1 MRDPVPTVKTVGSTE
16 GQHSNSFKLNL
27 NNLMTETNFPTK
39 EYSDDVAVIHHN
51 EKTILLVGTAH
62 ISQQSADLVKEII
75 DQEQPD
81 TVCIELDE
89 KRYAALSNPQQWENL
104 DLKQI
109 IRNKQLSTLLVNLV
123 LASYQKKL
131 GGKLG
136 IQPGTELLTAARTAD
151 SYDIPVE
158 LCDRDVRI
166 TLRRAWKA
174 TSLWKKFY
182 MMASLMAS
190 LFDDTE
196 LDEDKLAELR
206 SKDVLSEL
214 MKEIGEA
221 LPAAKEALIDERDV
235 FMAEKVK
242 EAPGKRIVAV
252 VGAGH
257 MEGIERVFSEDNSG
271 RMEAINTI
279 PPVSKSW
286 KIVGWSI
293 PVAILLSLV
302 VIGFRQGAG
311 EAGAN
316 ALYWILANGI
326 PSALGA
332 VIALAHPFTIIS
344 AFVAAPITSLT
355 PVIGAG
361 YVCAFVQVMTRPPVV
376 KEFES
381 VSNDM
386 VTLRGWWS
394 NKLLQVFLIFMMTG
408 FGSVIGTWVGGWRIF
423 SNMYRIL
430 IQILSEIYIWIFNF
444 FV

>member
-1 MRDPVPTVKTVGSTE
+1 
-16 GQHSNSFKLNL
+16 
-27 NNLMTETNFPTK
+27 MTETNFPTK

-51 EKTILLVGTAH
+51 EKIILLVGTAH
-62 ISQQSADLVKEII
+62 ISQQSADLVKDII
-75 DQEQPD
+75 EQEQPD
-81 TVCIELDE
+81 TICIELDA
-89 KRYAALSNPQQWENL
+89 KRYAALANPKQWENL

-109 IRNKQLSTLLVNLV
+109 IRKKQLSTLLVNLV

-136 IQPGTELLTAARTAD
+136 IQPGTELLTAAKTAEQHG
-151 SYDIPVE
+151 IPVE

-166 TLRRAWKA
+166 TLRRAWKS

-182 MMASLMAS
+182 MMATLLAS

-196 LDEDKLAELR
+196 LDEEKLAELR
-206 SKDVLSEL
+206 SKDVLSEV

-221 LPAAKEALIDERDV
+221 LPAAKEALIDERDI

-242 EAPGKRIVAV
+242 QVAGKRIVAV

-257 MEGIERVFSEDNSG
+257 LEGIKKVFPEDNSEK
-271 RMEAINTI
+271 MDKIHTI

-286 KIVGWSI
+286 KVFGWSI

-302 VIGFRQGAG
+302 IIAFRQGVG

-326 PSALGA
+326 PSSIGA
-332 VIALAHPFTIIS
+332 VLAFAHPATIFS
-344 AFVAAPITSLT
+344 AFAAAPITSLT

-361 YVCAFVQVMTRPPVV
+361 YVCAFVQVMTCPPVV
-376 KEFES
+376 KEFEG

-386 VTLRGWWS
+386 VSLRGWWR
-394 NKLLQVFLIFMMTG
+394 NKLLRIFLVFILTG
-408 FGSVIGTWVGGWRIF
+408 LGSSIGTWVGGYRIF
-423 SNMYRIL
+423 TNL
-430 IQILSEIYIWIFNF
+430 FA
-444 FV
+444 